1 MNNRFLTLEE
11 ELTVFD
17 AKKAI
22 LQKGEKTKK
31 MVKGKSLYSQQ
42 QNPAAVAGAVIAGS
56 GLGWKIFEFAWSH
69 TEGDIKVKLAR
80 LEGAKYPSDDEAQYK
95 NKGIWK
101 PKTVTVY
108 EKYTNHIGDEI
119 SSKFELRF
127 KYNGYGVG
135 YIDMDHTKS
144 NDAVGWG
151 LNVEAKLMVD
161 PNNYTSNNGG
171 QSMAMIEVTFNYRF
185 TRSIGS
191 DIIKIKRF
199 KLYGDGTVI

>member
-1 MNNRFLTLEE
+1 MSNRFLILVD
-11 ELTVFD
+11 ELTNFD
-17 AKKAI
+17 AKKV
-22 LQKGEKTKK
+22 KKKTK
-31 MVKGKSLYSQQ
+31 MVKSQAYHTQ
-42 QNPAAVAGAVIAGS
+42 QTPVAVAGAVIAGA
-56 GLGWKIFEFAWSH
+56 GLGWKIFEFAWAQ

-95 NKGIWK
+95 SKGIWK

-108 EKYTNHIGDEI
+108 EKVENLASDEI
-119 SSKFELRF
+119 SAKFALRF

-135 YIDMDHTKS
+135 YIDIDHIQS

-161 PNNYTSNNGG
+161 PNNYTSRNGG
-171 QSMAMIEVTFNYRF
+171 QTMSMIEVTFNYRF

-191 DIIKIKRF
+191 DVIKLKRY
-199 KLYGDGTVI
+199 KIYGDGTVI